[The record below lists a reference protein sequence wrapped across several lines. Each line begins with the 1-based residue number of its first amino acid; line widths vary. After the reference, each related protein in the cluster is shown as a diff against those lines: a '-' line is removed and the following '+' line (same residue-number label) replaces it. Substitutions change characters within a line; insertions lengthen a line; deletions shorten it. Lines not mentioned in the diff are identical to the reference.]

1 MKKTVLVLLLVAFSS
16 KLSAQEVPPALMIKA
31 PGESKSS
38 PLYLSKVDVRARIFG
53 FIAETRM
60 TMTFRND
67 HDRVLE
73 GSLYFPLPEGST
85 VSGYALDIDGKM
97 VEGVVVTKE
106 KARVVFEKEV
116 RKQIDPGIVEWVK
129 GNNFKTRIYPIPA
142 NGTRTVAVRYVSD
155 LDFDEKGR
163 ASYRLPLNFKQPLDS
178 FSMRVEVLKAP
189 QEPDLAWQGP
199 GPVKFQSQKG
209 GYFAE
214 TSLKKKKLTGQ
225 MVVTIPDADK
235 QRVMVEKSPDGEVH
249 FCINDFPKVVAK
261 QTAKN
266 APKRITLLWD
276 ASGSRGKSDHKR
288 EFQLLK
294 AYFSRWKGASIAVDL
309 VVFRNQA
316 EKSRHFAVTR
326 GDTSKLIDALARV
339 VYDGGTQMGA
349 ISPKKGARRPDFYF
363 LFSDGLSNIGLE
375 NPAGFKMPVYVF
387 SAATD
392 ANHPFLRYLAQK
404 TAGEYFNLN
413 RTDDQTA
420 IAGIGTPAFAF
431 LSARV
436 ASGRATEI
444 YPAEPQPTH
453 GRFTIAGK
461 LTGRQ
466 TNLVLSYGVAGLTL
480 QRVKYDIAASDAVEG
495 DLLARY
501 WAQKKLAGMMAFPR
515 RNQQAMVEL
524 GKHYGLV
531 TPGTSL
537 IVLEQ
542 LEQYVEHEIP
552 PPRSLPEM
560 RNQYLKIMDERMAMK
575 KREEKGKLE
584 HVLGLWETRVDWW
597 KTKFKYPKNF
607 RYAGEEEKKE
617 RVAETGAAD
626 PDAEMA
632 EARPAP
638 VVHSPP
644 AAPRAAPA
652 KKAKEKADKD
662 TTSEPEPAI
671 ALKAWDPKE
680 PYLTAIKQAPKGK
693 KFAEYLKQK
702 KQYGGSPA
710 FYLDCSDFFINNQKK
725 KLGMQVLS
733 NVSEMELENPALL
746 RILAHRLAQHKELEL
761 AAGLFEEVLRLRPE
775 EPQSW
780 RDLALVL
787 ADLKKYPRAMEL
799 LAHVVMNQWDRFDEI
814 EVIALM
820 ELNRI
825 ITLAKRAGIKKFPV
839 DKRLI
844 KLLDVDVRII
854 LTWDADLTDI
864 DLWIIEPSGEKAYYS
879 HPRSTIGGN
888 VSRDFT
894 QGYGPEEYILR
905 KAMHGTYK
913 VQVNFY
919 GSSAQTLSG
928 AVTLQLDL
936 YTNYGRRNENKKSV
950 TLRLKERKDTITVGV
965 LEF

>member
-1 MKKTVLVLLLVAFSS
+1 MQKTVLVLLLVAFCS
-16 KLSAQEVPPALMIKA
+16 KLSAQEVPPALMIRA
-31 PGESKSS
+31 PDETKSK
-38 PLYLSKVDVRARIFG
+38 PLYLSRVDVRARIFG

-67 HDRVLE
+67 LDRVLE

-97 VEGVVVTKE
+97 VDGVVVTKE

-142 NGTRTVAVRYVSD
+142 RGTRTVAVRYVSD
-155 LDFDEKGR
+155 LDFDEKGQ
-163 ASYRLPLNFKQPLDS
+163 ASYRLPLNFKRPLDS
-178 FSMRVEVLKAP
+178 FSMRVEVIKTAQKPNLS
-189 QEPDLAWQGP
+189 WRGP
-199 GPVKFQSQKG
+199 GPVEFHSQRG

-214 TSLKKKKLTGQ
+214 TSFKKKKLTGQ
-225 MVVTIPDADK
+225 MVVTIPGADK

-249 FCINDFPKVVAK
+249 FCINDFPQVVEKKA
-261 QTAKN
+261 AKN
-266 APKRITLLWD
+266 PPKRITLLWD
-276 ASGSRGKSDHKR
+276 ASGSRGKGDHKR
-288 EFQLLK
+288 ELQLLK

-316 EKSRHFAVTR
+316 EKPRHFAVTR
-326 GDTSKLIDALARV
+326 GDTSKLIDALSKV
-339 VYDGGTQMGA
+339 VYDGGTQMGV
-349 ISPKKGARRPDFYF
+349 ISPKRGARRPDFYF

-375 NPAGFKMPVYVF
+375 NPTGFKMPVYVF
-387 SAATD
+387 NADSG

-404 TAGEYFNLN
+404 TSGEYFNLN
-413 RTDDQTA
+413 RVDDQTA
-420 IAGIGTPAFAF
+420 VASIGTPPFAF
-431 LSARV
+431 LSAEV
-436 ASGRATEI
+436 VSGRATEI
-444 YPAEPQPTH
+444 YPAESRPTH
-453 GRFTIAGK
+453 GRFTLAGK
-461 LTGRQ
+461 LTGRRASV
-466 TNLVLSYGVAGLTL
+466 VLRYGVAGLTL
-480 QRVKYDIAASDAVEG
+480 QRVKYDIAASDAADG

-501 WAQKKLAGMMAFPR
+501 WAQKKLAGMVAFPR
-515 RNQQAMVEL
+515 KNQQAMVEL
-524 GKHYGLV
+524 GKRYGLV

-537 IVLEQ
+537 IVLER
-542 LEQYVEHEIP
+542 LDQYVEHEIP

-560 RNQYLKIMDERMAMK
+560 RNQYLRIMDERMAMK
-575 KREEKGKLE
+575 KKEEKGKLE
-584 HVLGLWETRVDWW
+584 HVLELWKTRVGWW

-617 RVAETGAAD
+617 RVAETIAAAPEED
-626 PDAEMA
+626 PAD
-632 EARPAP
+632 ARPAP

-644 AAPRAAPA
+644 PAPRAAPA

-662 TTSEPEPAI
+662 AVSEPEPAI

-710 FYLDCSDFFINNQKK
+710 FYLDCSDFFINSKKK

-787 ADLKKYPRAMEL
+787 ADLKKYPRAMKL
-799 LAHVVMNQWDRFDEI
+799 LAHVVMNQWDRFNEI

-825 ITLAKRAGIKKFPV
+825 IALAKRAGIKKFPL

-864 DLWIIEPSGEKAYYS
+864 DLWVIEPSGEKAYYS

-894 QGYGPEEYILR
+894 QGYGPEEYILK
-905 KAMHGTYK
+905 KAMRGMYK

-936 YTNYGRRNENKKSV
+936 YTNYGRRNEKKKSV